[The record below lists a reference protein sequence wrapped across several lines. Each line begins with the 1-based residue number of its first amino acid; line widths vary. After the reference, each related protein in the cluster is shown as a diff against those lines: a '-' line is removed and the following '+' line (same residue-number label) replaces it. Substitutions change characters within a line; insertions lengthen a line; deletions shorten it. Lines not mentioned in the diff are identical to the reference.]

1 MGGAIIDRCV
11 SVDTEYDNRK
21 DPFIGT
27 STDWKFKSRLF
38 DLTDRDEL
46 QALQK
51 IVQNPKLTK
60 IYHPASVDIYS
71 LSRVGIVHRGPFEDT
86 LTAATLIDESVEERK
101 GLKALAVR
109 WLGEDIKPAKKLG
122 WYKRKYRKIAKQ
134 EGRVFSYA
142 DIPRFILEP
151 YAIEDSLFT
160 EKLWFFVRPRLR
172 KFQPLYDFEK
182 SITPSV
188 VAMQRVG
195 MLVDRAF
202 ATKMSRQYEK
212 DIRRTKGEIQ
222 AILCKAGIKM
232 PEFNPGSVKQLAW
245 VLEKL
250 DVPITNTTRWGFKT
264 DAETLKEVETEPI
277 VNRILLFRFL
287 SKQKGTYF
295 DSILDNHTSEDDPIA
310 HFLLFQAG
318 TRSGRFS
325 AELVQTIPKV
335 GESRTAHAPKL
346 ARKIFIPRPGKR
358 LITVDYRNLQMVLFF
373 HFANATKLIKLAND
387 GWDAHDAACKIVF
400 GKVTP
405 ELRNNVIK
413 GIQFGLIFGMGVD
426 KLVRSLKLGYARGAE
441 ILQEYHDKVP
451 VREYMEKEISQ
462 LNKTGYGVLE
472 IHSDLMDVYREYH
485 LSRDRAFAIVN
496 YKIQGTEAY
505 VMKHAIL
512 RVNRMLTKHGFDAEM
527 LMTVHDELIFEI
539 GEKKWFNHVVKKI
552 CRTMEDHKT
561 FRTKLYVEPKI
572 GEKSQSWGELEK
584 KDWRKL

>member
-1 MGGAIIDRCV
+1 MKASDRCV
-11 SVDTEYDNRK
+11 SVDTEYDNFK
-21 DPFIGT
+21 NPFIGT

-38 DLTDRDEL
+38 DLTDRDER
-46 QALQK
+46 QALRE
-51 IVQNPKLTK
+51 IVENEKLTK
-60 IYHPASVDIYS
+60 IYHPASVDMYS
-71 LSRVGIVHRGPFEDT
+71 LSRAGIEHRGPFEDT
-86 LTAATLIDESVEERK
+86 LTGATLVDESVVERK

-109 WLGEDIKPAKKLG
+109 WLDEDIRSAKKLG
-122 WYKRKYRKIAKQ
+122 RYKAKYRKIAKK

-160 EKLWFFVRPRLR
+160 EKLWFFIRRPLR
-172 KFQPLYDFEK
+172 KFQALYDFEK

-202 ATKMSRQYEK
+202 ATKMSRQYAK
-212 DIRRTKGEIQ
+212 DIKKTDGEIH
-222 AILCKAGIKM
+222 AILRKAGIKM

-250 DVPITNTTRWGFKT
+250 DVPITKRSKWGYAT
-264 DAETLKEVETEPI
+264 DAETLKDVDDEPI
-277 VNRILLFRFL
+277 VNRVQLSRFL
-287 SKQKGTYF
+287 KKQKGTYF
-295 DSILDNHTSEDDPIA
+295 DSILENHTSEDDPVA

-358 LITVDYRNLQMVLFF
+358 LVTVDYRNLQMVLFF

-387 GWDAHDAACKIVF
+387 GWDAHDAACKLVF

-405 ELRNNVIK
+405 DLRNNVIK

-426 KLVRSLKLGYARGAE
+426 KLVRSLKLGYARGEE
-441 ILQEYHDKVP
+441 ILQTYYEKVP
-451 VREYMEKEISQ
+451 VREFMEKEISE
-462 LNKTGYGVLE
+462 LYRTGVGLLE
-472 IHSDLMDVYREYH
+472 IHSDLMDVRREYH
-485 LSRDRAFAIVN
+485 IPKDLAYTIVN

-512 RVNRMLTKHGFDAEM
+512 RVNRMLTKYGYDAEM

-552 CRTMEDHKT
+552 CKTMEDHKT
-561 FRTKLYVEPKI
+561 FRVKLFVEPKI
-572 GEKSQSWGELEK
+572 GEKNQSWGELEK